1 MLSDLTNQ
9 QYTVQVRQRGQLT
22 IPQKIRESLAI
33 EDGDTLNIVMVGEA
47 ILLTPKVTRTQGLA
61 ERIADLLDEEGISLA
76 DLLKGLPRIRTEVYQ
91 ERYGDLEA

>member
-33 EDGDTLNIVMVGEA
+33 EDGDTLNVVMVGEA

-76 DLLKGLPRIRTEVYQ
+76 DLLKDLPRIRTEIYQ
-91 ERYGDLEA
+91 ERYGDLEV